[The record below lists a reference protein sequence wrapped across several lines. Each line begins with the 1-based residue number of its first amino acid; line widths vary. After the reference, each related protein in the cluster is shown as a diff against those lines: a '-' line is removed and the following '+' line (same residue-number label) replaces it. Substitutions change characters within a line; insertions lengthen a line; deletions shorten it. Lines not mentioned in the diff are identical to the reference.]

1 MKSVLYSFLFLPF
14 VLAGKNQTLAPTP
27 DILRPTSIPG
37 TYAPTYER
45 EIHPTPMPTIDRVG
59 LVPEPTPRP
68 TRRPV
73 AMSYE
78 YVMDGFNDGDNCEIF
93 YLCCSVPQITSLISQ
108 VRSFSCHHYIS
119 LI

>member
-1 MKSVLYSFLFLPF
+1 MKSILFAFLHIPL

-27 DILRPTSIPG
+27 GILRPTSVPG
-37 TYAPTYER
+37 TYAPTYVGEVR
-45 EIHPTPMPTIDRVG
+45 PTPVPTIERVG

-78 YVMDGFNDGDNCEIF
+78 YVIDGFDDGDNDKRERMN
-93 YLCCSVPQITSLISQ
+93 CSVL
-108 VRSFSCHHYIS
+108 C
-119 LI
+119 